1 MWLDVRAVSFGAVLC
16 ATLALSAV
24 EAAAQ
29 DFFFNFTPISGTGS
43 YSLSNV
49 VLTASFNAMTGVYD
63 VSDASA
69 IGATLTGAS
78 GSFSLDSE
86 PLSDFGVPFATNY
99 TVTLN
104 SAAGDFVFM
113 PPSPFG
119 FTASVDYSSPAG
131 DALTGTVSVQAV
143 PVPVGGLLSF
153 VVLVLAAAAAA
164 ASRSCRARSATRR

>member
-1 MWLDVRAVSFGAVLC
+1 MFHSGGDQRGHVARLRAVSFGAVLC
-16 ATLALSAV
+16 AALTLSAV

-29 DFFFNFTPISGTGS
+29 DFLFDFTPIGGFGR

-49 VLTASFNAMTGVYD
+49 VLTASFNATTGVYD

-78 GSFSLDSE
+78 GSFELDSE
-86 PLSDFGVPFATNY
+86 PLSGFGLPFPTNY

-113 PPSPFG
+113 PPDPFG
-119 FTASVDYSSPAG
+119 FTALVDYSSPAG

-143 PVPVGGLLSF
+143 PVPVGGYFLS
-153 VVLVLAAAAAA
+153 
-164 ASRSCRARSATRR
+164 RRLF